1 MNVAPW
7 FQSLIGKLQTTEH
20 LFVNPLDIEFQSLI
34 GKLQTYLWW
43 ANWRGKQEF
52 QSLIGKLQTSGAGG
66 PTKETLHSFN
76 PS

>member
-34 GKLQTYLWW
+34 GKLQTDSSCS
-43 ANWRGKQEF
+43 E
-52 QSLIGKLQTSGAGG
+52 I
-66 PTKETLHSFN
+66 HSRQLVSI
-76 PS
+76 PHR